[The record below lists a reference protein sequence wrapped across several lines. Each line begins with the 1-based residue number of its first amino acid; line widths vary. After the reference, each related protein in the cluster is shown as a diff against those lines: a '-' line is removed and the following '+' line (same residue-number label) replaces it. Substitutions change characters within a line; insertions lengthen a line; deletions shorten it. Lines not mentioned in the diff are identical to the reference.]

1 MMGYYLFENLIL
13 KTKSTVA
20 DDQIK
25 SRRALERKETH
36 VLDFFDLHLT
46 FPTDPNRVAKQSF
59 NKSDKD
65 TKSPKQMHRS
75 WKPPQ
80 KKNNREKIPIN
91 CTKLSFFMLPCC
103 KVHKDKV
110 SPSHSFKI
118 RMKTLVFEKIVQP
131 LLWSHMFNFRLNLN
145 YFSVWIR
152 CYHEVI
158 SLSF

>member
-80 KKNNREKIPIN
+80 KKTTEK
-91 CTKLSFFMLPCC
+91 
-103 KVHKDKV
+103 
-110 SPSHSFKI
+110 
-118 RMKTLVFEKIVQP
+118 R
-131 LLWSHMFNFRLNLN
+131 
-145 YFSVWIR
+145 
-152 CYHEVI
+152 
-158 SLSF
+158 SLSTAPSSLFLCSHVARYIKTRYHRVIPSKLEWKHWFLKKLCNRCFGPTCLTLGWIWTTFQFG